1 MSHNISWLLRLQMRT
16 QMTIS
21 MHEMQIDFLQ
31 SFSMTINKKRKS
43 GKNSVTLFSFYWID
57 VTAYLFHL
65 IKQNLLR
72 KVCLVGVLLYF
83 DIF

>member
-65 IKQNLLR
+65 IKQN
-72 KVCLVGVLLYF
+72 VCEKLVLVGVLLYF
-83 DIF
+83 GIF